1 MIKSLYVAATGQHV
15 GKTTSTLGLVK
26 TLQDLGYN
34 VGYSK
39 PVGQKYL
46 NVQGIKADKDAVLF
60 ADFIGFE
67 LDKDLH
73 SPVIIAEGVTAKFIE
88 DSSPFDFPE
97 RVVAAN
103 ERLVKQHELVVFE
116 GTGHPAV
123 GSVVN
128 LSNADVA
135 KMVDAAVVMIV
146 EGGIGRTLD
155 KLSLSLA
162 VFAESDVPVIGV
174 IVNKVKPEKLDYIR
188 KYVGKKL
195 ESMGI
200 PLLGVLPY
208 DRALSN
214 PIMDSIMNVV
224 KGRCLLN
231 SERMWNQVS
240 NSIPGSLFETDE
252 FGYEDENNLLVVSAA
267 RLGNVLEKVAEISE
281 EKGHPIIS
289 GVLITGDGR
298 LEHWFEST
306 DIWNP
311 FLEKYR
317 IPVVSSPLDALG
329 AVVRINQ
336 IEVKINTR
344 TPWKVQ
350 KAVQLIREHVDLYPL
365 LESLG
370 AKPKNV

>member
-26 TLQDLGYN
+26 TLQDLGFN

-73 SPVIIAEGVTAKFIE
+73 SPVVIAEGVTAQFIE
-88 DSSPFDFPE
+88 DPTLFDFAE
-97 RVVAAN
+97 RVMASNTA
-103 ERLVKQHELVVFE
+103 LTQKHELVVFE

-123 GSVVN
+123 GSIVN
-128 LSNADVA
+128 LSNAEVA
-135 KMVDAAVVMIV
+135 RMVDAAVVMIV
-146 EGGIGRTLD
+146 EGGIGRTID
-155 KLSLSLA
+155 KLSLSLSL
-162 VFAESDVPVIGV
+162 FAESQVPVIGV

-188 KYVGKKL
+188 KYVGQKL

-214 PIMDSIMNVV
+214 PIMDSIMEVV
-224 KGRCLLN
+224 QGRCLLN
-231 SERMWNQVS
+231 SEKMWNQVS
-240 NSIPGSLFETDE
+240 NILPGSLFETDE
-252 FGYEDENNLLVVSAA
+252 LGYEDENNLLVVSAG
-267 RLGNVLEKVAEISE
+267 RMENVLEKVSEISE
-281 EKGHPIIS
+281 EKGHSIIS

-298 LEHWFEST
+298 LEQWFEST

-317 IPVVSSPLDALG
+317 IPVVSTTLDALG
-329 AVVRINQ
+329 AVVKINQ

-344 TPWKVQ
+344 TPWKVK
-350 KAVQLIREHVDLYPL
+350 KAVQLIREHVDLVPL
-365 LESLG
+365 LQSLG
-370 AKPKNV
+370 ATPKNV